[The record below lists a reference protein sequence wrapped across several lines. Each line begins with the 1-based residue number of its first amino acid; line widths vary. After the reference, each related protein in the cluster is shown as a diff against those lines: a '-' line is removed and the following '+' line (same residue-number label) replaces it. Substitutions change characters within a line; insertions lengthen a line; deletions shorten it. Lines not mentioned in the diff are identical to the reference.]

1 MLLLRFPSLLPSSV
15 PDLEEAVPGAGG
27 NSHAV
32 CRHPQAAHSVVVAR
46 KDSWGGGKKRAQ
58 KKKWGLGE
66 MKVLTVLGTRVVGL
80 YPHLCASR
88 CLLPHDMV
96 QSVHGYYQQR
106 RRKTFA
112 HGIEPPT
119 VGLGKE
125 QPSWGAQ

>member
-1 MLLLRFPSLLPSSV
+1 
-15 PDLEEAVPGAGG
+15 
-27 NSHAV
+27 
-32 CRHPQAAHSVVVAR
+32 
-46 KDSWGGGKKRAQ
+46 
-58 KKKWGLGE
+58 

-88 CLLPHDMV
+88 CLLLHDMV

-125 QPSWGAQ
+125 QPSWGAQRGECPCGCFHPGAALGLRKESDLGEMRNRDAGGRLDCKFSEARNHL